1 MPCSTKLDPKSKRGK
16 QHSSYALWTDCR
28 EEKRSR
34 GRGQTINSSFQTPTS
49 VPWWQW
55 WFSWSGGGYGSTPPN
70 AMSCINWNCH
80 GLGQPRV
87 VLELTELVKKKS
99 PSIIFLMETKSKEQ
113 YLKKLCS
120 KLKLENVHIE
130 PRVNVGG
137 GLALYWKNKIDLKV
151 LDSTPTY
158 IDTVVNPRMDDAW
171 RLMGFYGNP
180 KTANWEHS

>member
-1 MPCSTKLDPKSKRGK
+1 
-16 QHSSYALWTDCR
+16 
-28 EEKRSR
+28 
-34 GRGQTINSSFQTPTS
+34 
-49 VPWWQW
+49 
-55 WFSWSGGGYGSTPPN
+55 
-70 AMSCINWNCH
+70 
-80 GLGQPRV
+80 
-87 VLELTELVKKKS
+87 
-99 PSIIFLMETKSKEQ
+99 METKSKEQ

-158 IDTVVNPRMDDAW
+158 IDTVVNPRMYDAW

-180 KTANWEHS
+180 ITAN